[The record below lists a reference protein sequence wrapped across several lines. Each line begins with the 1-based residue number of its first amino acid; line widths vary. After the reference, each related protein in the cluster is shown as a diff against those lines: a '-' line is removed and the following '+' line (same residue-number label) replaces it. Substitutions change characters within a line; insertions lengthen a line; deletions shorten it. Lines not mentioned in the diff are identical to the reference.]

1 MVASPFLDRRLTA
14 RQTTLRD
21 QLTDLVLA
29 EGFLHLKMDDFADR
43 LSCSKRTLYALAD
56 SKEQLA
62 TSAVRHFF
70 RRSGAAVDAAI
81 SQIRTPSRRVTRYL
95 EAVAEALRPAGPAFR
110 ADVAAFGPAREIYQ
124 ANTAAAAARVREL
137 IDSGTAAGAFRMVP
151 GDFVAEVITA
161 TMFRI
166 TSGEIGEATGLSD
179 AEAYTE
185 LATLVLAAVRR

>member
-1 MVASPFLDRRLTA
+1 MVAASFLDRRLTA
-14 RQTTLRD
+14 RQTKLRD

-29 EGFLHLKMDDFADR
+29 EGFLHLKMDHFADR
-43 LSCSKRTLYALAD
+43 LGCSKRTLYALAD

-62 TSAVRHFF
+62 TTAVRHFF
-70 RRSGAAVDAAI
+70 RRSSTAVDATI
-81 SQIRTPSRRVTRYL
+81 SRIRTPSRQVTRYL
-95 EAVAEALRPAGPAFR
+95 EAVAEALRPASPAFR
-110 ADVAAFGPAREIYQ
+110 ADVAAFGPARELYE

-137 IDSGTAAGAFRMVP
+137 IDAGTAAGAFRMVP

-166 TSGEIGEATGLSD
+166 TSGEIGQATGLTD

-185 LATLVLAAVRR
+185 LAKLVLAAVRR